1 MGRTKKFI
9 CAAAV
14 LALAVSL
21 FTMKAMAISYSST
34 TYDTT
39 TSAYCTRVRNDTGAA
54 YTLSVNTRPTTSVNA
69 VVELRTSDETLLQSS
84 TFPWEVSRADWQVSI
99 PSGTIRRL
107 YVRPAVPGERVA
119 GTLYYK

>member
-14 LALAVSL
+14 MALAVSL
-21 FTMKAMAISYSST
+21 FTMKAMASSYSSV

-39 TSAYCTRVRNDTGAA
+39 TSFCCTSVLNETGAA
-54 YTLSVNTRPTTSVNA
+54 YTLFVNTRPTTTVDA
-69 VVELRTSDETLLQSS
+69 VVELKTTSNALVQKT
-84 TFPWEVSRADWQVSI
+84 TFPWQVSRADWQVTI
-99 PSGTIRRL
+99 PGGEIRRL
-107 YVRPAVPGERVA
+107 YVRPAVSGERVA

>member
-9 CAAAV
+9 CATAV

-21 FTMKAMAISYSST
+21 FTMKALAISYSSV

-39 TSAYCTRVRNDTGAA
+39 TSLYCTRVGNDTGAA
-54 YTLSVNTRPTTSVNA
+54 YTLSVNTRPTTTVDA
-69 VVELRTSDETLLQSS
+69 VVELRTTSNALVQKT
-84 TFPWEVSRADWQVSI
+84 TFPWQVSRADWQVTI
-99 PSGTIRRL
+99 PSGEIRRL
-107 YVRPAVPGERVA
+107 YVRPAVDGQRVA